1 MKAIPVSV
9 SLCSVWCTP
18 LWLGPQQLACGS
30 GTQHELYLS
39 QYERQL
45 SDLKRN
51 DRGYL
56 AVQHKAKHFENP
68 EHKNNLYYEQ
78 WWRWEL
84 YIVACRN
91 KQIQYS
97 VRIFSLFSYLQM
109 PCRHAR
115 RGHISSVQS
124 FPPAAL
130 QQTSF
135 PHQGQRCLS
144 LGFQPLWQMS
154 WGGSIEFLRL
164 INWKGKISF
173 MQRPKS

>member
-39 QYERQL
+39 QYEHQL

-84 YIVACRN
+84 YIVPCRN

-97 VRIFSLFSYLQM
+97 VRIFLSFQLPANAMQTCSSRAHIFRTVLSSCSFATDFFSTPRTTM
-109 PCRHAR
+109 
-115 RGHISSVQS
+115 S
-124 FPPAAL
+124 FPRIPTFMTNGL
-130 QQTSF
+130 
-135 PHQGQRCLS
+135 
-144 LGFQPLWQMS
+144 
-154 WGGSIEFLRL
+154 GGSIESLRL